1 MVKIYKRVCVITGT
15 RADYGLLRWLMDGLD
30 KSNVLKMQLIATGAH
45 LSPEYGMTINEIK
58 NDGFKIN
65 KNLEMLLSS
74 DTPSAISKSIG
85 LGIIGFADIFNSLN
99 YKESNQENVK
109 IISKI
114 SDLDIVACV
123 ENIESK
129 TIKDLKKG
137 AVLIGIF
144 DFEKIEEIKN
154 LRPDIK
160 VLSFFKL
167 PRISRA
173 QNLDALSSQANLL
186 GYASVLRAAK
196 ETSDVVPMMTT
207 AAGNIQPTKVL
218 ILGVGV
224 AGLQAIAT
232 AKRLGAR
239 VWAFDIRKEA
249 KDQVESLGAKFV
261 EANTEAQD
269 SVYAQEI
276 SEEEN
281 QKIQEALKKQVLDS
295 DIVLTFAQIPGKKAP
310 VLIEKSTIKN
320 MRENSVIIDLAAGTG
335 GNCEGTEVNKV
346 VQINN
351 VKIVGETDILNTV
364 KHAATKLY
372 SENVRNL
379 IELYIENSDD
389 EIFVEMSS

>member
-1 MVKIYKRVCVITGT
+1 MKIGFLTDKNGY
-15 RADYGLLRWLMDGLD
+15 RAPL
-30 KSNVLKMQLIATGAH
+30 H
-45 LSPEYGMTINEIK
+45 PESIEKYSTDLYIEKNIFEFLNYQTKDEKIK
-58 NDGFKIN
+58 NIS
-65 KNLEMLLSS
+65 NL
-74 DTPSAISKSIG
+74 
-85 LGIIGFADIFNSLN
+85 N
-99 YKESNQENVK
+99 
-109 IISKI
+109 
-114 SDLDIVACV
+114 DLDIVACV
-123 ENIESK
+123 ENLDEDS
-129 TIKDLKKG
+129 LKKLKQG
-137 AVLIGIF
+137 AIVIGIF
-144 DFEKIEEIKN
+144 DFKKIDEIKN
-154 LRPDIK
+154 LRPDVK

-186 GYASVLRAAK
+186 GYASVLRAAR
-196 ETSDVVPMMTT
+196 ETSNVVPMMTT
-207 AAGNIQPTKVL
+207 AAGNIQPSKVL

-239 VWAFDIRKEA
+239 VWGFDIRSEA

-261 EANTEAQD
+261 EASSVTQD
-269 SVYAQEI
+269 SVYAQEV

-281 QKIQEALKKQVLDS
+281 QRIQEALKKQVIDS

-310 VLIEKSTIKN
+310 VLIEKETIKN
-320 MRENSVIIDLAAGTG
+320 MKENSVIVDLAAGTG
-335 GNCEGTEVNKV
+335 GNCEGTV
-346 VQINN
+346 VDEIVDIDG

-379 IELYIENSDD
+379 IQLYLENPDD

>member
-1 MVKIYKRVCVITGT
+1 MKIGFIKDVDGYRAPVHPESIDKYTSDIHLEKGLFDYLNYSEPKNVKT
-15 RADYGLLRWLMDGLD
+15 
-30 KSNVLKMQLIATGAH
+30 
-45 LSPEYGMTINEIK
+45 
-58 NDGFKIN
+58 
-65 KNLEMLLSS
+65 
-74 DTPSAISKSIG
+74 ISK
-85 LGIIGFADIFNSLN
+85 L
-99 YKESNQENVK
+99 KE
-109 IISKI
+109 
-114 SDLDIVACV
+114 LDIVACV
-123 ENIESK
+123 ENIEDK
-129 TIKDLKKG
+129 VVKNLKEG

-144 DFEKIEEIKN
+144 DFDKINEIKK

-186 GYASVLRAAK
+186 GYAAVLRAAK

-207 AAGNIQPTKVL
+207 AAGNIQPSKVL

-261 EANTEAQD
+261 EASTEAQD
-269 SVYAQEI
+269 SVYAQEV
-276 SEEEN
+276 SDEEN
-281 QKIQEALKKQVLDS
+281 QKIQEALKKQVIES

-310 VLIEKSTIKN
+310 VLIEKSTVNN
-320 MRENSVIIDLAAGTG
+320 MRENSVIVDLAAGTG

-346 VQINN
+346 VEING
-351 VKIVGETDILNTV
+351 VKVVGETDILNTV

-372 SENVRNL
+372 SENVSCL
-379 IELYIENSDD
+379 LYTSDAAD
-389 EIFVEMSS
+389 D

>member
-1 MVKIYKRVCVITGT
+1 MK
-15 RADYGLLRWLMDGLD
+15 
-30 KSNVLKMQLIATGAH
+30 
-45 LSPEYGMTINEIK
+45 
-58 NDGFKIN
+58 
-65 KNLEMLLSS
+65 
-74 DTPSAISKSIG
+74 
-85 LGIIGFADIFNSLN
+85 IGFLTDVYGYRAPIHPESIEKYSLDIYLEENIFDYLN
-99 YKESNQENVK
+99 YADSFQDNVK
-109 IISKI
+109 KI
-114 SDLDIVACV
+114 TNLSDLDIVACV
-123 ENIESK
+123 ENIENK
-129 TIKDLKKG
+129 TIKKLKEG

-144 DFEKIEEIKN
+144 DFDKIEEIKSS
-154 LRPDIK
+154 RPDIR

-207 AAGNIQPTKVL
+207 AAGNIQPSKVL

-239 VWAFDIRKEA
+239 VWAFDIRKDA

-261 EANTEAQD
+261 EASSEAQD
-269 SVYAQEI
+269 SVYAKEV

-281 QKIQEALKKQVLDS
+281 QKIQEALKEQVIDS

-310 VLIEKSTIKN
+310 VLIEKSTVEN
-320 MRENSVIIDLAAGTG
+320 MKENSVIIDLAAGTG
-335 GNCEGTEVNKV
+335 GNCEGTEINKIV
-346 VQINN
+346 DING

-389 EIFVEMSS
+389 EIFEEMSS

>member
-1 MVKIYKRVCVITGT
+1 MKIGFLTDKYGY
-15 RADYGLLRWLMDGLD
+15 RAPL
-30 KSNVLKMQLIATGAH
+30 H
-45 LSPEYGMTINEIK
+45 PESIEKYSTDLYIEKNIFEFLNYQTKDEKIK
-58 NDGFKIN
+58 NIS
-65 KNLEMLLSS
+65 NL
-74 DTPSAISKSIG
+74 
-85 LGIIGFADIFNSLN
+85 N
-99 YKESNQENVK
+99 
-109 IISKI
+109 
-114 SDLDIVACV
+114 DLDIVACV
-123 ENIESK
+123 ENLDE
-129 TIKDLKKG
+129 DNLKELKQG
-137 AVLIGIF
+137 AIVIGIF
-144 DFEKIEEIKN
+144 DFKKIDDIKN

-186 GYASVLRAAK
+186 GYASVLRAAR
-196 ETSDVVPMMTT
+196 ETSNVVPMMTT
-207 AAGNIQPTKVL
+207 AAGNIQPSKVL

-239 VWAFDIRKEA
+239 VWGFDIRSEA

-261 EANTEAQD
+261 EASSVTQD
-269 SVYAQEI
+269 SVYAKEV

-281 QKIQEALKKQVLDS
+281 QRIQEALKKQVIDS

-310 VLIEKSTIKN
+310 VLIEKETIKN
-320 MRENSVIIDLAAGTG
+320 MKENSVIVDLAAGTG
-335 GNCEGTEVNKV
+335 GNCEGTV
-346 VQINN
+346 VDEIVYIDG

-379 IELYIENSDD
+379 IQLYLENPDD

>member
-1 MVKIYKRVCVITGT
+1 MKIGFLTDKNGY
-15 RADYGLLRWLMDGLD
+15 RAPLHPESIEKY
-30 KSNVLKMQLIATGAH
+30 STH
-45 LSPEYGMTINEIK
+45 LYVQKDIFEFLNYQTKDEKIK
-58 NDGFKIN
+58 NIS
-65 KNLEMLLSS
+65 NL
-74 DTPSAISKSIG
+74 
-85 LGIIGFADIFNSLN
+85 N
-99 YKESNQENVK
+99 
-109 IISKI
+109 
-114 SDLDIVACV
+114 DLDIVACV
-123 ENIESK
+123 ENLDEDS
-129 TIKDLKKG
+129 LKKLKQG
-137 AVLIGIF
+137 AIVIGIF
-144 DFEKIEEIKN
+144 DFKKIDEIKN
-154 LRPDIK
+154 LRPDVK

-186 GYASVLRAAK
+186 GYASVLRAAR
-196 ETSDVVPMMTT
+196 ETSNVVPMMTT
-207 AAGNIQPTKVL
+207 AAGNIQPSKVL

-239 VWAFDIRKEA
+239 VWGFDIRSEA

-261 EANTEAQD
+261 EASSVTQD
-269 SVYAQEI
+269 SVYAQEV

-281 QKIQEALKKQVLDS
+281 QRIQEALKKQVIDS

-310 VLIEKSTIKN
+310 VLIEKETIKN
-320 MRENSVIIDLAAGTG
+320 MKENSVIVDLAAGTG
-335 GNCEGTEVNKV
+335 GNCEGTV
-346 VQINN
+346 VDEIVDIDG

-379 IELYIENSDD
+379 IQLYLENPDD

>member
-1 MVKIYKRVCVITGT
+1 MKIGFLTDKNGY
-15 RADYGLLRWLMDGLD
+15 RAPL
-30 KSNVLKMQLIATGAH
+30 H
-45 LSPEYGMTINEIK
+45 PESIEKYSTDLYIEKDIFEFLNYQTKDEKIK
-58 NDGFKIN
+58 NIS
-65 KNLEMLLSS
+65 NL
-74 DTPSAISKSIG
+74 
-85 LGIIGFADIFNSLN
+85 N
-99 YKESNQENVK
+99 
-109 IISKI
+109 
-114 SDLDIVACV
+114 DLDIVACV
-123 ENIESK
+123 ENLDE
-129 TIKDLKKG
+129 DNLKELKQG
-137 AVLIGIF
+137 AIVIGIF
-144 DFEKIEEIKN
+144 DFKKIDDIKN

-186 GYASVLRAAK
+186 GYASVLRAAR
-196 ETSDVVPMMTT
+196 ETSNVVPMMTT
-207 AAGNIQPTKVL
+207 AAGNIQPSKVL

-239 VWAFDIRKEA
+239 VWGFDIRSEA

-261 EANTEAQD
+261 EASSVTQD
-269 SVYAQEI
+269 SVYAQEV

-281 QKIQEALKKQVLDS
+281 QRIQEALKKQVIDS

-310 VLIEKSTIKN
+310 VLIEKETIKN
-320 MRENSVIIDLAAGTG
+320 MKENSVIVDLAAGTG
-335 GNCEGTEVNKV
+335 GNCEGTIVDEIVD
-346 VQINN
+346 IDG
-351 VKIVGETDILNTV
+351 VKIVGETNILNTV

-379 IELYIENSDD
+379 IQLYLENPDD

>member
-1 MVKIYKRVCVITGT
+1 MKIGFLTDKNGY
-15 RADYGLLRWLMDGLD
+15 RAPL
-30 KSNVLKMQLIATGAH
+30 H
-45 LSPEYGMTINEIK
+45 PESIEKYSTDLYIEKDIFEFLNYQTKDEKIK
-58 NDGFKIN
+58 NIS
-65 KNLEMLLSS
+65 NL
-74 DTPSAISKSIG
+74 
-85 LGIIGFADIFNSLN
+85 N
-99 YKESNQENVK
+99 
-109 IISKI
+109 
-114 SDLDIVACV
+114 DLDIVACV
-123 ENIESK
+123 ENLDEDS
-129 TIKDLKKG
+129 LKKLKQG
-137 AVLIGIF
+137 AIVIGIF
-144 DFEKIEEIKN
+144 DFKKIDDIKN

-186 GYASVLRAAK
+186 GYASVLRAAR
-196 ETSDVVPMMTT
+196 ETSNVVPMMTT
-207 AAGNIQPTKVL
+207 AAGNIQPSKVL

-239 VWAFDIRKEA
+239 VWGFDIRSEA

-261 EANTEAQD
+261 EASSVTLD
-269 SVYAQEI
+269 SVYAQEV

-281 QKIQEALKKQVLDS
+281 QRIQEALKKQVIDS

-310 VLIEKSTIKN
+310 VLIEKETIQN
-320 MRENSVIIDLAAGTG
+320 MKENSVIVDLAAGTG
-335 GNCEGTEVNKV
+335 GNCEGTV
-346 VQINN
+346 VDEIVYIDG

-379 IELYIENSDD
+379 IQLYLENPDD

>member
-1 MVKIYKRVCVITGT
+1 MKIGFLTDKNGY
-15 RADYGLLRWLMDGLD
+15 RAPL
-30 KSNVLKMQLIATGAH
+30 H
-45 LSPEYGMTINEIK
+45 PESIEKYSTDLYVQKDIFEFLNYQTKDEKIK
-58 NDGFKIN
+58 N
-65 KNLEMLLSS
+65 
-74 DTPSAISKSIG
+74 
-85 LGIIGFADIFNSLN
+85 IFNLN
-99 YKESNQENVK
+99 
-109 IISKI
+109 
-114 SDLDIVACV
+114 DLDIVACV
-123 ENIESK
+123 ENLDEDS
-129 TIKDLKKG
+129 LKKLKQG
-137 AVLIGIF
+137 AIVIGIF
-144 DFEKIEEIKN
+144 DFKKIDEIKN
-154 LRPDIK
+154 LRADVK

-186 GYASVLRAAK
+186 GYASVLRAAR
-196 ETSDVVPMMTT
+196 ETSNVVPMMTT
-207 AAGNIQPTKVL
+207 AAGNIQPSKVL

-239 VWAFDIRKEA
+239 VWGFDIRSEA

-261 EANTEAQD
+261 EASSVTQD
-269 SVYAQEI
+269 SVYAQEV

-281 QKIQEALKKQVLDS
+281 QRIQEALKKQVIDS

-310 VLIEKSTIKN
+310 VLIEKETIKN
-320 MRENSVIIDLAAGTG
+320 MKENSVIVDLAAGTG
-335 GNCEGTEVNKV
+335 GNCEGTV
-346 VQINN
+346 VDEIVDIDG

-379 IELYIENSDD
+379 IQLYLENPDD

>member
-1 MVKIYKRVCVITGT
+1 VY
-15 RADYGLLRWLMDGLD
+15 
-30 KSNVLKMQLIATGAH
+30 
-45 LSPEYGMTINEIK
+45 
-58 NDGFKIN
+58 
-65 KNLEMLLSS
+65 LE
-74 DTPSAISKSIG
+74 K
-85 LGIIGFADIFNSLN
+85 DIFNSLN

-269 SVYAQEI
+269 SVYAQEV

-295 DIVLTFAQIPGKKAP
+295 DIVLTFAQRKEGNTP

-320 MRENSVIIDLAAGTG
+320 MKENSVIIDLAAGTG

-379 IELYIENSDD
+379 IELFIENSDD

>member
-1 MVKIYKRVCVITGT
+1 MK
-15 RADYGLLRWLMDGLD
+15 
-30 KSNVLKMQLIATGAH
+30 
-45 LSPEYGMTINEIK
+45 
-58 NDGFKIN
+58 
-65 KNLEMLLSS
+65 
-74 DTPSAISKSIG
+74 
-85 LGIIGFADIFNSLN
+85 IGFLTDVDGYRAPIHPESIEKYSFDVHLEKNIFDYLN
-99 YKESNQENVK
+99 YADSAQDNVK
-109 IISKI
+109 TMSNL

-123 ENIESK
+123 ENIQDK
-129 TIKDLKKG
+129 TIKKLKEG

-144 DFEKIEEIKN
+144 DFDKIEEIKS
-154 LRPDIK
+154 LRPDLK

-207 AAGNIQPTKVL
+207 AAGNIQPSKVL

-261 EANTEAQD
+261 EASAQAQD
-269 SVYAQEI
+269 SVYAQEV

-281 QKIQEALKKQVLDS
+281 QKIQEALKKQVIDS

-310 VLIEKSTIKN
+310 VLIERSTVESMK
-320 MRENSVIIDLAAGTG
+320 ENSVIIDLAAGTG
-335 GNCEGTEVNKV
+335 GNCEGTEVDKV
-346 VQINN
+346 IEING

-379 IELYIENSDD
+379 IELYIENSED

>member
-1 MVKIYKRVCVITGT
+1 MKIGFLTDKNGY
-15 RADYGLLRWLMDGLD
+15 RAPL
-30 KSNVLKMQLIATGAH
+30 H
-45 LSPEYGMTINEIK
+45 PESIEKYSTDLYVQKDIFEFLNYQTKDEKIK
-58 NDGFKIN
+58 NIS
-65 KNLEMLLSS
+65 NL
-74 DTPSAISKSIG
+74 
-85 LGIIGFADIFNSLN
+85 N
-99 YKESNQENVK
+99 
-109 IISKI
+109 
-114 SDLDIVACV
+114 DLDIVACV
-123 ENIESK
+123 ENLDE
-129 TIKDLKKG
+129 DNLKELKQG
-137 AVLIGIF
+137 AIVIGIF
-144 DFEKIEEIKN
+144 DFKKIDDIKN

-186 GYASVLRAAK
+186 GYASVLRAAR
-196 ETSDVVPMMTT
+196 ETSNVVPMMTT
-207 AAGNIQPTKVL
+207 AAGNIQPSKVL

-239 VWAFDIRKEA
+239 VWGFDIRSEA

-261 EANTEAQD
+261 EASSVTQD
-269 SVYAQEI
+269 SVYAQEV

-281 QKIQEALKKQVLDS
+281 QRIQEALKKQVIDS

-310 VLIEKSTIKN
+310 VLIEKETIKN
-320 MRENSVIIDLAAGTG
+320 MKENSVIVDLAAGTG
-335 GNCEGTEVNKV
+335 GNCEGTIVDEIVD
-346 VQINN
+346 IDG
-351 VKIVGETDILNTV
+351 VKIVGETNILNTV

-379 IELYIENSDD
+379 IQLYLENPDD

>member
-1 MVKIYKRVCVITGT
+1 MK
-15 RADYGLLRWLMDGLD
+15 
-30 KSNVLKMQLIATGAH
+30 
-45 LSPEYGMTINEIK
+45 
-58 NDGFKIN
+58 
-65 KNLEMLLSS
+65 
-74 DTPSAISKSIG
+74 
-85 LGIIGFADIFNSLN
+85 IGFLTDVDGYRAPIHPESIEKYSFDVHLEKNIFDYLN
-99 YKESNQENVK
+99 YADSSLDNVK
-109 IISKI
+109 TISNL

-123 ENIESK
+123 ENIQDK
-129 TIKDLKKG
+129 TIKELKEG

-144 DFEKIEEIKN
+144 DFDKIEEIKS
-154 LRPDIK
+154 LRPDVK

-186 GYASVLRAAK
+186 GYAAVLRAAK

-207 AAGNIQPTKVL
+207 AAGNIQPSKVL

-261 EANTEAQD
+261 EASTEAQD
-269 SVYAQEI
+269 SVYAQEV

-281 QKIQEALKKQVLDS
+281 QKIQEALKKQVIDS

-310 VLIEKSTIKN
+310 VLIEKSTVEN
-320 MRENSVIIDLAAGTG
+320 MKENSVIIDLAAGTG
-335 GNCEGTEVNKV
+335 GNCEGTEVNKIV
-346 VQINN
+346 EING
-351 VKIVGETDILNTV
+351 VKIVGETDILNYCKTCSYKAVFRECKKFNRTV
-364 KHAATKLY
+364 YRK
-372 SENVRNL
+372 
-379 IELYIENSDD
+379 
-389 EIFVEMSS
+389 

>member
-1 MVKIYKRVCVITGT
+1 M
-15 RADYGLLRWLMDGLD
+15 
-30 KSNVLKMQLIATGAH
+30 N
-45 LSPEYGMTINEIK
+45 
-58 NDGFKIN
+58 
-65 KNLEMLLSS
+65 
-74 DTPSAISKSIG
+74 
-85 LGIIGFADIFNSLN
+85 IGFLTDVDGYRAPIHPESFEKYSMDLHLEKNILDYLN
-99 YKESNQENVK
+99 YPDSKQENVK
-109 IISKI
+109 TISKL
-114 SDLDIVACV
+114 SDLDVIACV
-123 ENIESK
+123 ENIENK
-129 TIKDLKKG
+129 TIKDLKER

-144 DFEKIEEIKN
+144 DFEKIEEIKK

-160 VLSFFKL
+160 ILSFFKL

-196 ETSDVVPMMTT
+196 ETSDVIPMMTT
-207 AAGNIQPTKVL
+207 AAGNIQPSKVL

-269 SVYAQEI
+269 SVYAQEV

-281 QKIQEALKKQVLDS
+281 QKIQEALKKQVIDS

-310 VLIEKSTIKN
+310 VLIEKSTIEK
-320 MRENSVIIDLAAGTG
+320 MKKNSVIIDLAAGTG
-335 GNCEGTEVNKV
+335 GNCEGTVVNKV
-346 VQINN
+346 VELNG
-351 VKIVGETDILNTV
+351 VKIVGETDILNSV

-389 EIFVEMSS
+389 EIFTEMSS

>member
-1 MVKIYKRVCVITGT
+1 MKIGFLTDKNGY
-15 RADYGLLRWLMDGLD
+15 RAPL
-30 KSNVLKMQLIATGAH
+30 H
-45 LSPEYGMTINEIK
+45 PESIEKYSTDLYIEKDIFEFLNYQTKDEKIK
-58 NDGFKIN
+58 NIS
-65 KNLEMLLSS
+65 NL
-74 DTPSAISKSIG
+74 
-85 LGIIGFADIFNSLN
+85 
-99 YKESNQENVK
+99 
-109 IISKI
+109 

-123 ENIESK
+123 ENLDE
-129 TIKDLKKG
+129 DNLKELKQG
-137 AVLIGIF
+137 AIVIGIF
-144 DFEKIEEIKN
+144 DFKKIDDIKN

-186 GYASVLRAAK
+186 GYASVLRAAR
-196 ETSDVVPMMTT
+196 ETSNVVPMMTT
-207 AAGNIQPTKVL
+207 AAGNIQPSKVL

-239 VWAFDIRKEA
+239 VWGFDIRSEA

-261 EANTEAQD
+261 EASSVTQD
-269 SVYAQEI
+269 SVYAQEV

-281 QKIQEALKKQVLDS
+281 QRIQEALKKQVIDS

-310 VLIEKSTIKN
+310 VLIEKETIKN
-320 MRENSVIIDLAAGTG
+320 MKENSVIVDLAAGTG
-335 GNCEGTEVNKV
+335 GNCEGTV
-346 VQINN
+346 VDQIVDIDG
-351 VKIVGETDILNTV
+351 VKIVGETNILNSV

-379 IELYIENSDD
+379 IQLYFDNPDD